1 MSEQARLAPPA
12 QRRAALEQRFA
23 PWTPMTVSGALLR
36 AAAEYADRPLVIGGR
51 GAHSYA
57 EIERWSRRIA
67 AGLVALGIEAGDH
80 VAVVIANHPEF
91 VAVKFAVARI
101 GATCVPINFL
111 FRSAE
116 LGYVLAQSDAVA
128 LITMDRHRELDY
140 LASLDE
146 LAPGWERGGGGER
159 IPELRHVIVLSPGSS
174 EPAERSEPAEGSGT
188 RPGTMTLAD
197 LERLGAEDDGA
208 GAELDRR
215 EDADPQAYSD
225 ILYTS
230 GTTGDPKGVLL
241 RHDQVVRESYAA
253 AYQRALEDGRRI
265 IFPMPMYHVF
275 GYMEGLMAVLFVGG
289 AIVPQVAFDAP
300 LMLEQIR
307 AHRVGEVMAVPAVTL
322 PLIAEI
328 RRARPDLSSVHTV
341 FSSGGAAPPSI
352 WDDIREVFGDVELTT
367 GYGQTETT
375 ATTTCTN
382 PEDDEF
388 YVRNTNGRPR
398 AGGSAGDPELD
409 GRVAIYKAIDLR
421 TGEDLAPGETGH
433 LVVRGMVVTDG
444 YYHKPAETAEAF
456 TADGWLRSG
465 DIGSIDADGLRLTG
479 RLKESFRVGGEMV
492 MPREIENVLAEHAA
506 VAEAHVVGIPH
517 DRMGEVACAWVIPVD
532 LDDPPAPELLVAHCA
547 QRLARF
553 KVPRHVFV
561 SAIAELPVTATGR
574 VRKHRLAE
582 LSVRRLGSPASGA

>member
-1 MSEQARLAPPA
+1 MSPQARLAPPA
-12 QRRAALEQRFA
+12 QRRTALERRFA
-23 PWTPMTVSGALLR
+23 PWTPMTVSGVLLG
-36 AAAEYADRPLVIGGR
+36 AAAEYADRPLVIGER
-51 GAHSYA
+51 GVHSYA

-128 LITMDRHRELDY
+128 LVTMDRHRELDY

-146 LAPGWERGGGGER
+146 LAPGWERGGGGAR
-159 IPELRHVIVLSPGSS
+159 IPELRHVVVLSP
-174 EPAERSEPAEGSGT
+174 ERHDP
-188 RPGTMTLAD
+188 RPGAMTLDD
-197 LERLGAEDDGA
+197 LERLGDAAA

-215 EDADPQAYSD
+215 EADADPQAYSD

-289 AIVPQVAFDAP
+289 AIVPQVTFDAP
-300 LMLEQIR
+300 VMLEQIR

-341 FSSGGAAPPSI
+341 FSSGGVAPPSI

-388 YVRNTNGRPR
+388 YVRHTNGRPR

-444 YYHKPAETAEAF
+444 YYRKPDETAEAF

-492 MPREIENVLAEHAA
+492 MPREIEIVLAEHGA

-532 LDDPPAPELLVAHCA
+532 LGDPPAPEALVAHCA

-561 SAIAELPVTATGR
+561 APSSELPVTATGR

>member
-1 MSEQARLAPPA
+1 MSERRRLAPPA
-12 QRRAALEQRFA
+12 ERRAALERRFDPWA
-23 PWTPMTVSGALLR
+23 PTTVSGVLHR
-36 AAAEYADRPLVIGGR
+36 AAGEFGDRPLVIGER
-51 GAHSYA
+51 RTCTYA
-57 EIERWSRRIA
+57 EIHGWARRIG
-67 AGLVALGIEAGDH
+67 AGLVAIGIRPGQH

-91 VAVKFAVARI
+91 VAVKFAIAWV

-111 FRSAE
+111 FRTPE
-116 LGYVLAQSDAVA
+116 LAYVLQQSDATA

-140 LASLDE
+140 LAALDE
-146 LAPGWERGGGGER
+146 IAPGWERAGGGER
-159 IPELRHVIVLSPGSS
+159 LAQLRHVVTFSPDGAPARPGSTS
-174 EPAERSEPAEGSGT
+174 LAE
-188 RPGTMTLAD
+188 
-197 LERLGAEDDGA
+197 LERLGDDRA
-208 GAELDRR
+208 LAELDRR
-215 EDADPQAYSD
+215 AGAADPQGYSD

-230 GTTGDPKGVLL
+230 GTTGSPKGVLL

-289 AIVPQVAFDAP
+289 AIVPQVVFDASR
-300 LMLEQIR
+300 MLEQIQ
-307 AHRVGEVMAVPAVTL
+307 AHAINEVMAVPAVTL

-375 ATTTCTN
+375 ATTTCTD
-382 PEDDEF
+382 PEDDEWF
-388 YVRNTNGRPR
+388 VRNTNGRPR
-398 AGGSAGDPELD
+398 RGGVAGDPELD
-409 GRVAIYKAIDLR
+409 GRVAIYKAVDVQ
-421 TGEDLAPGETGH
+421 TGEDLAPGQPGE
-433 LVVRGMVVTDG
+433 LLVRGMVVTDG
-444 YYHKPAETAEAF
+444 YYDKPVETAEAF
-456 TADGWLRSG
+456 TQDGWLRSG
-465 DIGSIDADGLRLTG
+465 DIGFIDENGLRLTG

-492 MPREIENVLAEHAA
+492 MPKEIENVLAAHDA

-517 DRMGEVACAWVIPVD
+517 ERLGEVGCAWVIAT
-532 LDDPPAPELLVAHCA
+532 DPGQPPDPEALVAHCA

-561 SAIAELPVTATGR
+561 AAIDELPVTATGR
-574 VRKHRLAE
+574 VQKYRLTE
-582 LSVRRLGSPASGA
+582 LSVRRLRQPPVSA